1 MPAAPSGTKWED
13 FCNHYSID
21 PAEKDVLEFLRRVH
35 PCEGTNE
42 LIILGL
48 AFGMVKKGQSIRIPF
63 VPIAPQG
70 EPDAPTSWLR
80 AVPPEWGTEEG
91 VNFFHRTKL
100 FYLPSIMQYGL
111 KCGPRDKKAPLH
123 RQDSQGSPCWRS

>member
-48 AFGMVKKGQSIRIPF
+48 AFGMVKKGQCIRIPF
-63 VPIAPQG
+63 IPSLHKANHMRQPAGCERFRQSGV
-70 EPDAPTSWLR
+70 LKR
-80 AVPPEWGTEEG
+80 A
-91 VNFFHRTKL
+91 
-100 FYLPSIMQYGL
+100 
-111 KCGPRDKKAPLH
+111 
-123 RQDSQGSPCWRS
+123 